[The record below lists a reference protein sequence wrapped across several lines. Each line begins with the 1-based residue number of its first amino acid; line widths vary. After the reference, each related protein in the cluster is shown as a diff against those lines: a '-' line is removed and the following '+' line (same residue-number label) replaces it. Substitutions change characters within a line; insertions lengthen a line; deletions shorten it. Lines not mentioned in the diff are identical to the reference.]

1 LSDSIATLGEKTNP
15 MERDAAQSVVE
26 PGVEEA
32 YKRDIVNPAV
42 CVRLKPPSDRNVP

>member
-1 LSDSIATLGEKTNP
+1 LRNSIATLGEKTNP

-42 CVRLKPPSDRNVP
+42 CVSDF